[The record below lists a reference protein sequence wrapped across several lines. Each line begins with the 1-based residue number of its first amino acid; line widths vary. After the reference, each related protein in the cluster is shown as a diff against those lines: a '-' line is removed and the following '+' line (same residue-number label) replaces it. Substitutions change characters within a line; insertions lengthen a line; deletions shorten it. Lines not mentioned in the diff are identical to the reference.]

1 MGTTTKVKE
10 GQILNYDYT
19 GGVQSIM
26 LPPGSYKLECWGAQ
40 GGYRSNATYGGKGG
54 YSIGELTL
62 NEETTLYVQVGGSGN
77 TGKTSGGYNGGGKR
91 NTYNGGGGGTDIR
104 IGQDSLYARVI
115 VAGGGGSDGAPG
127 KKGMYGG
134 GESGGSSTENYG
146 AGGFG
151 GTQTGVSDS
160 AWQTTNQSTGT
171 GTKTDAYAGFGFGGN
186 GIYINNGYGG
196 AGGGGWYGGSGA
208 YPDSS
213 GDDDRGGGGGSGY
226 IYTSSTASNY
236 PSGCLLNSSYYLT
249 NAQTIAGNTSFPSP
263 NGGTETGHEGNG
275 YARITVLAIPSS
287 ISAPVR
293 VDGQWHQ
300 ANELFVKV
308 NNVWKE
314 CVEGWMKVDGVWK
327 SLVESTIPYDASWL
341 DGLTLGSTFNF
352 GKYQVES
359 ETPWPIEWEIVHQ
372 TDDYQIAMTKQII
385 DLRCFDA
392 KEPTNPNSDRKRY
405 GNNNWQYSNI
415 EQFLNSDQASWY
427 KAQHQYDAPPTSANC
442 WQYPNGTTFN
452 AYDSHKGFLYHWSN
466 EDKALLKDMTLT
478 LANNTVTDGGGSYTW
493 TGKVFLPTY
502 TQMGF
507 GNNNNIAEGVQF
519 SKFTDNNSRKKS
531 LHPNCIANNE
541 YCKLNNRSGNWLYL
555 MSSVYPSYSRNVRYV
570 DYDGSG
576 NSFNAYDGGDG
587 LAPCICLPRYASQ
600 TPIYHLTVDLTNFPN
615 GPLQITTSSGDSF
628 SIPSNTTQTI
638 EIAGEQNI
646 VIDQSA
652 LTASYHPTYSGCIT
666 LVDTNK
672 DYASPITYHIGGS
685 STTGTYSIVYNP

>member
-1 MGTTTKVKE
+1 MGTATKVKK
-10 GQILNYDYT
+10 GQVLNYSYT
-19 GGVQSIM
+19 GGVQSIT

-40 GGYRSNATYGGKGG
+40 GGYRLNDISTYGGKGG
-54 YSIGELTL
+54 YSVGELTL

-77 TGKTSGGYNGGGKR
+77 TGIYNGGYNGGGKR
-91 NTYNGGGGGTDIR
+91 KTYNGGGGGTDIR
-104 IGQDSLYARVI
+104 IGQDSLFARVI
-115 VAGGGGSDGAPG
+115 VAGGGGSDGANN
-127 KKGMYGG
+127 KQGMYGG

-146 AGGFG
+146 TGGGG
-151 GTQTGVSDS
+151 GTQTAGGAGGSGNNNS
-160 AWQTTNQSTGT
+160 GTFGAGGEGLSTFSGH
-171 GTKTDAYAGFGFGGN
+171 
-186 GIYINNGYGG
+186 GG
-196 AGGGGWYGGSGA
+196 AGGGGWYGGGGA

-226 IYTSSTASNY
+226 VYTSSTASNY
-236 PSGCLLNSSYYLT
+236 PPGCLLNSSYYLI
-249 NAQTIAGNTSFPSP
+249 NAQTIAGNASFPSTTS
-263 NGGTETGHEGNG
+263 GSTETGHEGNG
-275 YARITVLAIPSS
+275 YARITVLSIKSP

-308 NNVWKE
+308 NNVWKA
-314 CVEGWMKVDGVWK
+314 CIEGWMKVDGVWK
-327 SLVESTIPYDASWL
+327 SLAESTISYDVSWL

-352 GKYQVES
+352 GKYQVEN

-372 TDDYQIAMTKQII
+372 TDTYQIAQTKQII
-385 DLRCFDA
+385 DCRPFDA
-392 KEPTNPNSDRKRY
+392 KEPTNPDNNRKNY

-415 EQFLNSDQASWY
+415 EQWLNSDQSNWY
-427 KAQHQYDAPPTSANC
+427 SAQHQYDAPPTSSNTD
-442 WQYPNGTTFN
+442 YNP
-452 AYDSHKGFLYHWSN
+452 YDTHKGFLYHWSN

-507 GNNNNIAEGVQF
+507 GNTNNIAEGVQF
-519 SKFTDNNSRKKS
+519 SKFTDNASRIKS

-541 YCKLNNRSGNWLYL
+541 YCKVNNSSGNWSYW
-555 MSSVYPSYSRNVRYV
+555 MSSVYSSNSSVVRPV
-570 DYDGSG
+570 SNGGSAL
-576 NSFNAYDGGDG
+576 NNTAYNGRLG

-600 TPIYHLTVDLTNFPN
+600 TLIYHLTVDLTNFPN

-652 LTASYHPTYSGCIT
+652 LTASYHPAYSGCIT